1 MAESRLQS
9 VLKFCSVTH
18 PFAACKLNLKIFS
31 LQMRVLIDAS
41 CVEVY
46 LGTGE
51 VMSTRIYRGDAP
63 RGSDS
68 GVDFVAFNGKARVTH
83 VEAWEMSSIWA
94 REKQN
99 LPRNSQIFDAAN
111 VMGAPIP
118 V

>member
-1 MAESRLQS
+1 M
-9 VLKFCSVTH
+9 
-18 PFAACKLNLKIFS
+18 
-31 LQMRVLIDAS
+31 QMRVLIDGS

-51 VMSTRIYRGDAP
+51 VLSTRIYRGDAP

-68 GVDFVAFNGKARVTH
+68 GVDFVAFGGKARVSH
-83 VEAWEMSSIWA
+83 VEAWEMNSIWQ
-94 REKQN
+94 REKQQSV
-99 LPRNSQIFDAAN
+99 PHNSQMFEAAN